1 MRLAITI
8 LALVASVI
16 AAPVAAP
23 VAAPEAAPEAA
34 PVAEAEP
41 QSKYGTY
48 GMLCTH
54 LPNLGQSIVNLY

>member
-23 VAAPEAAPEAA
+23 VA
-34 PVAEAEP
+34 EAEP

-48 GMLCTH
+48 GMLSTH

>member
-16 AAPVAAP
+16 AAP